1 MLVEHP
7 NRQELTND
15 ELLSLKNLQ
24 SVISLATA
32 DGRISKYDLELI
44 NRTIQSDGKVL
55 VEEVHMVRQLIHD
68 KLDNGLL
75 SYDWNN

>member
-7 NRQELTND
+7 NRQELTAE

-24 SVISLATA
+24 SVIRLASA
-32 DGRISKYDLELI
+32 DGKISKYDLDLI
-44 NRTIQSDGKVL
+44 DRTIHADGKVL
-55 VEEVHMVRQLIHD
+55 VEEVNMVRQLIHD
-68 KLDNGLL
+68 KLANGWL

>member
-7 NRQELTND
+7 NQHELTD
-15 ELLSLKNLQ
+15 DDLLSLKHLQ
-24 SVISLATA
+24 SVINVATA

-44 NRTIQSDGKVL
+44 NRTIQADGKVL
-55 VEEVHMVRQLIHD
+55 VEEVHMVRQLVHD

>member
-7 NRQELTND
+7 NRPELTAE
-15 ELLSLKNLQ
+15 ELLSLKKLQ
-24 SVISLATA
+24 SVIHTASA
-32 DGRISKYDLELI
+32 DGKISKYDLELI
-44 NRTIQSDGKVL
+44 DRAIHADGKVL
-55 VEEVHMVRQLIHD
+55 VEEISMVRQLIHD